1 MPAWGRSL
9 NSDLHSGLQFYNLA
23 YTSTS
28 SKVRDFHLVVPP
40 RPETQ
45 HAPTLATSPRLL
57 SGYLCFLCGATWV
70 SSVSSCFLRPAWF
83 FCPVMFLDGV
93 TLRSLNVCFL
103 IMEPALAYTSVGEPP
118 TTMGTSAQK
127 LCLNGTSIPSTLLCL
142 VSVRSASEAASNDL
156 SHHLSDPPHTPGQ
169 GLICLVHFIFNSPD

>member
-1 MPAWGRSL
+1 MCHRDLKRSTP
-9 NSDLHSGLQFYNLA
+9 QPW
-23 YTSTS
+23 
-28 SKVRDFHLVVPP
+28 PP
-40 RPETQ
+40 P
-45 HAPTLATSPRLL
+45 PWLL

-83 FCPVMFLDGV
+83 FRPVMFLDGA
-93 TLRSLNVCFL
+93 TLGSLNVCFL

-156 SHHLSDPPHTPGQ
+156 SHHLSDPSHTHQGRDSSVLCISSSTVQTEAFGSGLVSDEPG
-169 GLICLVHFIFNSPD
+169 LESRAVRT